1 MAVIE
6 NNQMAA
12 DNGWIVGDRKP
23 LSTAHGHVGS
33 SVGIIMELPPDA
45 GNGLYDPQQLLPCP
59 TTEMLI
65 HVYWSCLHNS

>member
-1 MAVIE
+1 MAVIK

-23 LSTAHGHVGS
+23 LSTAHGHVGN

-45 GNGLYDPQQLLPCP
+45 GNGLYDPQQRCCWF
-59 TTEMLI
+59 TSIKVVFTI
-65 HVYWSCLHNS
+65 AKT